1 MQNSIF
7 KNYLEDL
14 LKTVKSGDATE
25 ASYYHDL
32 KNLLHQFLSEK
43 GFDPSIT
50 VQPKRQ
56 AVGIPDFTI
65 RKSKELIG
73 YIEAK
78 DPKYEDLDN
87 LPDRDQKQI
96 KRYME
101 KLPNLILTN
110 YSDFWLYREGKL
122 IKKVNIGAARVLN
135 ELKAIPPFQNEYKLI
150 ELLNLFFAYY
160 IPEKRTPKALAE
172 ELAKRAQLLPQSIV
186 EELTNEH
193 ETEIDRIYNA
203 FKEYLMTDLTP
214 DSFADIYAQ
223 SLTYGLFTARLNYP
237 KKDFDRNKAGSYIP
251 KSVKILKDTF
261 NLISSDAIPESLE
274 SYVDDIA
281 TILAHSDI
289 EKIKEELRKKTGK
302 SDPLIHFY
310 ETFLGSYDPAK
321 RKSLGVYY
329 TPLPVVS
336 YITKSVNQLLKDK
349 FNIKD
354 GLVDEKVTLLDPAS
368 GTLTFPAEAI
378 SIAVEEQHKYSES
391 VTGLK
396 NHFLNHFFAFEI
408 LMAPY
413 IIGHLRMSL
422 LFEALKIPLEDGERF
437 PLYLTNSLDFSEVH
451 HSSFPFIADLAKEAE
466 EAKKVKEKDI
476 LVILGN
482 PPYTSEK
489 KEKGSLSEW
498 IQEKVQDYT
507 KGLGVENEKKKG
519 VLQDDYIR
527 FIRFAHWKIDRY
539 GKGIVAFITN
549 NSYLDGIIHRSMR
562 KQLMDSFD
570 EIYILNLHGNSRIK
584 EKTPGG
590 GIDENVFDIQQGVAI
605 SIFVKTGEKKPTKIF
620 YKDSWG
626 LREEKYEY
634 LNKHIISNQDFK
646 QIEPQANEFYFSKKD
661 YALKSKWDSWLG
673 LDEIF
678 NKYVSGV
685 ETKRDD
691 LVVDFD
697 KQILKNRVVSFSNA
711 IGDEDFVRKSFKL
724 SEKSDL
730 NIKKAQAK
738 LKDIDING
746 KIINF
751 SYRPFDK
758 RLLFYDDSLVSR
770 TRKPLMDSMVDV
782 NKNNIALNSTRQLKG
797 NHRFSHALV
806 SDSPTDRIL
815 LSNTTSEASY
825 VFPLNIVSSEGKQKV
840 LFERQIFS
848 SNFSIVFWKWFD
860 ANSLGST
867 VSPDNIFY
875 YIYAILYSNIYRE
888 KYFEFLKS
896 DFPHVPFT
904 NNGDLFFKLSKLGNK
919 LADLH
924 LLKSDDL
931 DLYSVK
937 LCGEGDNNIEKR
949 EWRNDQVWINEKQY
963 FYPIKLGIWK
973 YYIGGYKVADKW
985 LKDRQNRENPRLD
998 REEIKTYSR
1007 MVFSILQTIEIQ
1019 KQIDALYQEIEKALI

>member
-1 MQNSIF
+1 MFNEYFQDIF
-7 KNYLEDL
+7 K
-14 LKTVKSGDATE
+14 TSRIGDATE
-25 ASYYHDL
+25 ASYYPDL
-32 KNLLHQFLSEK
+32 KNLLNKFLSKK

-65 RKSKELIG
+65 RKGKELIG
-73 YIEAK
+73 YMEAK
-78 DPKYEDLDN
+78 DPKYENLDN

-96 KRYME
+96 KRYIE

-110 YSDFWLYREGKL
+110 YFDFWLYREGRL
-122 IKKVNIGAARVLN
+122 IKKINIGVARILN
-135 ELKAIPPFQNEYKLI
+135 ELKTIPPLQNEDKLV

-186 EELTNEH
+186 EELLNDQ

-203 FKEYLMTDLTP
+203 FKEYLMSDLTP

-223 SLTYGLFTARLNYP
+223 TLTYGLFTARLNYP
-237 KKDFDRNKAGSYIP
+237 KKDFDRKKAGDYIP
-251 KSVKILKDTF
+251 KSVKILRDTF

-281 TILAHSDI
+281 TILAHADI
-289 EKIKEELRKKTGK
+289 EQIKTQLKNRTGE

-310 ETFLGSYDPAK
+310 ETFLGAYDPAK

-329 TPLPVVS
+329 TPLPVVT
-336 YITKSVNQLLKDK
+336 YITKSINQLLKDK

-354 GLVDEKVTLLDPAS
+354 GLADEKVTLLDPAS

-378 SIAVEEQHKYSES
+378 NRAVEEQKRYSES
-391 VTGLK
+391 VSGLK

-413 IIGHLRMSL
+413 IIGHLRMGL
-422 LFEALKIPLEDGERF
+422 LFEELKIPLKEGERF

-451 HSSFPFIADLAKEAE
+451 HSSFPFIADLAEEAE

-498 IQEKVQDYT
+498 IKEKLQDYA
-507 KGLGVENEKKKG
+507 KGLGVEKEKKKG

-527 FIRFAHWKIDRY
+527 FIRFAHWKIDHY

-562 KQLMDSFD
+562 KQLLDSFE

-584 EKTPGG
+584 EKTPEG
-590 GIDENVFDIQQGVAI
+590 GIDKNVFDIQQGVAI
-605 SIFVKTGEKKPTKIF
+605 SIFVKTGDKKLAKIF
-620 YKDSWG
+620 YKDLWG

-634 LNKHIISNQDFK
+634 LNKNIINKKELK
-646 QIEPQANEFYFSKKD
+646 QIEPQANDYYFARKD
-661 YALKSKWDSWLG
+661 YSLKTKWDSWLG
-673 LDEIF
+673 LDKIF
-678 NKYVSGV
+678 KKYVSGV

-691 LVVDFD
+691 LVIDFD
-697 KQILKNRVVSFSNA
+697 KHILKNRIMSFANA
-711 IGDEDFVRKSFKL
+711 VGDEKFMLESFNL
-724 SEKSDL
+724 SDKSDL
-730 NIKKAQAK
+730 NINKAQVK
-738 LKDIDING
+738 LRDLNIDE

-758 RLLFYDDSLVSR
+758 RWLFYDESLVSR
-770 TRKPLMDSMVDV
+770 TRKPLMDSLVVLDRH
-782 NKNNIALNSTRQLKG
+782 NIALNATRQLKSG
-797 NHRFSHALV
+797 HKFAHALV

-825 VFPLNIVSSEGKQKV
+825 VFPLNIISNEGQQEV
-840 LFERQIFS
+840 LFKRQIS
-848 SNFSIVFWKWFD
+848 STNFSLAFWQWFD

-867 VSPDNIFY
+867 VPPYYIFY

-888 KYFEFLKS
+888 KYFEVLKS
-896 DFPHVPFT
+896 DFPHIPFT
-904 NNGDLFFKLSKLGNK
+904 KNSDLFFKLSKLGNQ
-919 LADLH
+919 LANLH
-924 LLKSDDL
+924 LLKSDSSD
-931 DLYSVK
+931 SFAVK
-937 LCGEGDNNIEKR
+937 LYGQGDNSVEKR
-949 EWRNDQVWINEKQY
+949 EWKNDQVWINDKQY
-963 FYPIKLGIWK
+963 FASIKENIWK
-973 YYIGGYKVADKW
+973 YYIGGYQIADKW
-985 LKDRQNRENPRLD
+985 LKDRQNRQNSKLD
-998 REEIKTYSR
+998 REEVKTYCKMILSVIKT
-1007 MVFSILQTIEIQ
+1007 ITTQKEID
-1019 KQIDALYQEIEKALI
+1019 KLYPEVEKIFN

>member
-1 MQNSIF
+1 MF
-7 KNYLEDL
+7 KNYFKDIF
-14 LKTVKSGDATE
+14 KTSRAGDATE
-25 ASYYHDL
+25 ASYYPDL
-32 KNLLHQFLSEK
+32 KKLLRQFLSQK

-56 AVGIPDFTI
+56 TVGIPDFTI
-65 RKSKELIG
+65 RKSRELIG

-78 DPKYEDLDN
+78 DPKYEDLDS

-96 KRYME
+96 KRYIE

-110 YSDFWLYREGKL
+110 YLDFWLYREGKL
-122 IKKVNIGAARVLN
+122 IKKINIGVARVLN
-135 ELKAIPPFQNEYKLI
+135 ELKTIPPVQNEDKLI

-160 IPEKRTPKALAE
+160 IPERRTPKALAE

-186 EELTNEH
+186 GELTNEY

-203 FKEYLMTDLTP
+203 FKEYLMSDLTP

-223 SLTYGLFTARLNYP
+223 TLTYGLFTARLNYP
-237 KKDFDRNKAGSYIP
+237 KKDFDRKKAGEYIP
-251 KSVKILKDTF
+251 KSVKILRDTF
-261 NLISSDAIPESLE
+261 NLISSDAIPESIE
-274 SYVDDIA
+274 SYIDDIA

-289 EKIKEELRKKTGK
+289 SKIKEELKRKTGK

-310 ETFLGSYDPAK
+310 ETFLAAYDPAK

-336 YITKSVNQLLKDK
+336 YVTKSVNQLLKDK

-354 GLVDEKVTLLDPAS
+354 GLADEKVTLLDPAS

-378 SIAVEEQHKYSES
+378 NIAVGEQHKYSEGVS
-391 VTGLK
+391 GLK
-396 NHFLNHFFAFEI
+396 SHFLNHFFAFEI
-408 LMAPY
+408 LMASY
-413 IIGHLRMSL
+413 IIGHLRMGL
-422 LFEALKIPLEDGERF
+422 LFEELNIPLEENERF

-451 HSSFPFIADLAKEAE
+451 HSSFPFIADLAEEAE
-466 EAKKVKEKDI
+466 KAKKVKEKDI

-498 IQEKVQDYT
+498 IKEKLQDYA

-562 KQLMDSFD
+562 KQLLDSFD

-584 EKTPGG
+584 EKTPDG
-590 GIDENVFDIQQGVAI
+590 GIDKNVFDIQQGVAI
-605 SIFVKTGEKKPTKIF
+605 SIFVKTKEKKPAKVF
-620 YKDSWG
+620 YKDLWG

-634 LNKHIISNQDFK
+634 LNRNIISNQELK
-646 QIEPQANEFYFSKKD
+646 QIEPQANEYYFTKKD
-661 YALKSKWDSWLG
+661 YSLKLKWDLWLG
-673 LDEIF
+673 LDKVF
-678 NKYVSGV
+678 KKYVSGIESQKDNICINWKPEEINRAINTLASDLPDEV
-685 ETKRDD
+685 IKSTYKIEDSRDWR
-691 LVVDFD
+691 LQEVRKYFKENGINKAKVM
-697 KQILKNRVVSFSNA
+697 QIL
-711 IGDEDFVRKSFKL
+711 
-724 SEKSDL
+724 
-730 NIKKAQAK
+730 
-738 LKDIDING
+738 
-746 KIINF
+746 
-751 SYRPFDK
+751 YRPFDL
-758 RLLFYDDSLVSR
+758 RWTYFDNFFLAYP
-770 TRKPLMDSMVDV
+770 RKPLMDSMV
-782 NKNNIALNSTRQLKG
+782 KENIAILSMRGTKRNFNSHFFITNNVVDRHTLD
-797 NHRFSHALV
+797 NTA
-806 SDSPTDRIL
+806 DSM
-815 LSNTTSEASY
+815 A
-825 VFPLNIVSSEGKQKV
+825 VFPLNIVSSEGNQKG
-840 LFERQIFS
+840 LFKRQISS
-848 SNFSIVFWKWFD
+848 SNFSGAFWKWFD

-867 VSPDNIFY
+867 IPPDDIFY

-904 NNGDLFFKLSKLGNK
+904 NNSDLFFKLSKLGNK

-931 DLYSVK
+931 NLSSVK
-937 LCGEGDNNIEKR
+937 LYGEGDNNIEKR

-963 FYPIKLGIWK
+963 FYPVREKIWK
-973 YYIGGYKVADKW
+973 YYIGGYQVADKW

-998 REEIKTYSR
+998 RDEIKTYSK
-1007 MVFSILQTIEIQ
+1007 MVSSILETIDIQ
-1019 KQIDALYQEIEKALI
+1019 KRIDRLYLEAEKNLIS

>member
-1 MQNSIF
+1 MFNEYFQDIF
-7 KNYLEDL
+7 K
-14 LKTVKSGDATE
+14 TSRAGDATE
-25 ASYYHDL
+25 ASYYSDL
-32 KNLLHQFLSEK
+32 KNLLHQFLSKK

-65 RKSKELIG
+65 RKGKELMG

-96 KRYME
+96 KRYTE

-110 YSDFWLYREGKL
+110 YFDFWLYREGKL
-122 IKKVNIGAARVLN
+122 IKKINIGIARILN
-135 ELKAIPPFQNEYKLI
+135 ELKTIPPIQNEDKLT

-160 IPEKRTPKALAE
+160 IPERRTPKALAE

-186 EELTNEH
+186 EELTNEY

-203 FKEYLMTDLTP
+203 FKEYLMNDLTP

-223 SLTYGLFTARLNYP
+223 TLTYGLFTARLNYP
-237 KKDFDRNKAGSYIP
+237 KKDFDRKKAGDYIP
-251 KSVKILKDTF
+251 KSVKILRDTF

-281 TILAHSDI
+281 TILAHADI
-289 EKIKEELRKKTGK
+289 EQIKAQLKNRTGE
-302 SDPLIHFY
+302 SDPLVHFY
-310 ETFLGSYDPAK
+310 ETFLGAYDPAK

-336 YITKSVNQLLKDK
+336 YITKSINQLLKDK

-354 GLVDEKVTLLDPAS
+354 GLADEKVTLLDPAS

-378 SIAVEEQHKYSES
+378 NRAVEEQKRYSES
-391 VTGLK
+391 VSGLK

-413 IIGHLRMSL
+413 IIGHLRMGL
-422 LFEALKIPLEDGERF
+422 LFEELKIPLKEGERF

-451 HSSFPFIADLAKEAE
+451 HSSFPFIADLAEEAE

-498 IQEKVQDYT
+498 IKEKLQDYA

-527 FIRFAHWKIDRY
+527 FIRFAHWKIDHY

-562 KQLMDSFD
+562 KQLLDSFD

-584 EKTPGG
+584 EKTPEG
-590 GIDENVFDIQQGVAI
+590 GIDKNVFDIQQGVAI
-605 SIFVKTGEKKPTKIF
+605 SIFVKTGEKKLAKIF
-620 YKDSWG
+620 YKDLWG

-634 LNKHIISNQDFK
+634 LNKNIVNNKDLK
-646 QIEPQANEFYFSKKD
+646 QIKPQANDFYFAKKD
-661 YALKSKWDSWLG
+661 YTLKSKWDSWLG
-673 LDEIF
+673 LDKIF
-678 NKYVSGV
+678 KKYVSGV

-691 LVVDFD
+691 LVIDFD
-697 KQILKNRVVSFSNA
+697 KQTLKNRIMNFTNA
-711 IGDEDFVRKSFKL
+711 VGDETFVLKSFNL

-730 NIKKAQAK
+730 NVKKAQLK
-738 LKDIDING
+738 LKEINIDE
-746 KIINF
+746 KIIKF
-751 SYRPFDK
+751 SYRPFDN
-758 RLLFYDDSLVSR
+758 RWLFYDSTLVSR
-770 TRKPLMDSMVDV
+770 TRGDLMKNLSKV
-782 NKNNIALNSTRQLKG
+782 NGLSLITVRQLRS
-797 NHRFSHALV
+797 NRWRH
-806 SDSPTDRIL
+806 IL
-815 LSNTTSEASY
+815 IGEGIVDATYLANITSEWSY
-825 VFPLNIVSSEGKQKV
+825 VFPLSISNIDPQEE
-840 LFERQIFS
+840 LFEKAAS
-848 SNFSIVFWKWFD
+848 STNFSIDFWKWFD
-860 ANSLGST
+860 VNSLGST
-867 VSPDNIFY
+867 IPPDDIFY

-896 DFPHVPFT
+896 DFPHIPFAK
-904 NNGDLFFKLSKLGNK
+904 NSDLFFKLSKLGK
-919 LADLH
+919 QLADFH
-924 LLKSDDL
+924 LLKPDSL
-931 DLYSVK
+931 GFSPVK
-937 LCGEGDNNIEKR
+937 LYGQGDNSVEKR
-949 EWRNDQVWINEKQY
+949 EWKNDQIWINDKQY
-963 FYPIKLGIWK
+963 FAPIKEEVWK
-973 YYIGGYKVADKW
+973 YYVGGYQVADKW
-985 LKDRQNRENPRLD
+985 LKDRQNRQNSKLD
-998 REEIKTYSR
+998 REEIKIYCK
-1007 MVFSILQTIEIQ
+1007 MLLSILQTIKVQKEID
-1019 KQIDALYQEIEKALI
+1019 KLYPEVEKTLS

>member
-1 MQNSIF
+1 MFNRYFKDIF
-7 KNYLEDL
+7 K
-14 LKTVKSGDATE
+14 TSRIGDATE
-25 ASYYHDL
+25 ASYYSDL
-32 KNLLHQFLSEK
+32 KNLLHQFLSKK

-65 RKSKELIG
+65 RKGKELIG

-96 KRYME
+96 KRYTE

-110 YSDFWLYREGKL
+110 YLDFWLFREGKL
-122 IKKVNIGAARVLN
+122 IKKVNVGVARVLN
-135 ELKAIPPFQNEYKLI
+135 ELKAIPPVQNEGKLI

-203 FKEYLMTDLTP
+203 FREYLMSDLTP

-223 SLTYGLFTARLNYP
+223 TLTYGLFTARLNYP
-237 KKDFDRNKAGSYIP
+237 KKDFDRKKASDYIP

-261 NLISSDAIPESLE
+261 NIISSDAIPESLE

-289 EKIKEELRKKTGK
+289 EKIKEELKKKTGK

-310 ETFLGSYDPAK
+310 ETFLGAYDPAK

-354 GLVDEKVTLLDPAS
+354 GLADEKVTLLDPAS

-378 SIAVEEQHKYSES
+378 NIAVEEQHKYSES
-391 VTGLK
+391 VVGLK
-396 NHFLNHFFAFEI
+396 SHFLNHFFAFEI
-408 LMAPY
+408 LMASY
-413 IIGHLRMSL
+413 IIGHLRMGL
-422 LFEALKIPLEDGERF
+422 LFESLKIPLEEGERF

-489 KEKGSLSEW
+489 KAKGVLPEW
-498 IQEKVQDYT
+498 IKEKLQDYA
-507 KGLGVENEKKKG
+507 KGLGVEREKKKG
-519 VLQDDYIR
+519 VLQDDYVR

-539 GKGIVAFITN
+539 GKGVVAFITN

-562 KQLMDSFD
+562 KQLLDSFD

-584 EKTPGG
+584 EKTPEG

-605 SIFVKTGEKKPTKIF
+605 SIFVKTGEKKPAKIF
-620 YKDSWG
+620 YKDLWG

-634 LNKHIISNQDFK
+634 LNKNIISNKELK
-646 QIEPQANEFYFSKKD
+646 QTEPQANEFYFSKKD

-678 NKYVSGV
+678 KKYVSGV

-691 LVVDFD
+691 LVIDFD

-724 SEKSDL
+724 SDKSDL
-730 NIKKAQAK
+730 NINKAQAK
-738 LKDIDING
+738 LKEMDIDG

-758 RLLFYDDSLVSR
+758 RWLFYDESLVSR
-770 TRKPLMDSMVDV
+770 TRKPLMDSLAE
-782 NKNNIALNSTRQLKG
+782 KNNMAILSMRGTKRNFNSHFFITDNVVDR
-797 NHRFSHALV
+797 HALDNTA
-806 SDSPTDRIL
+806 DSMAI
-815 LSNTTSEASY
+815 
-825 VFPLNIVSSEGKQKV
+825 FPLNVFSNDGKQEE
-840 LFERQIFS
+840 LFERQISS
-848 SNFSIVFWKWFD
+848 SNFSGVFWKWFD
-860 ANSLGST
+860 SNSLGST
-867 VSPDNIFY
+867 VPPDDIFY

-896 DFPHVPFT
+896 DFPHIPFAKD
-904 NNGDLFFKLSKLGNK
+904 GGLFFKLSKFGNK

-924 LLKSDDL
+924 LLKSD
-931 DLYSVK
+931 SFGSSPVK
-937 LCGEGDNNIEKR
+937 LYGQGDNSVEKR
-949 EWRNDQVWINEKQY
+949 EWKNDQIWINEKQY
-963 FYPIKLGIWK
+963 FYPVREEIWK
-973 YYIGGYKVADKW
+973 YYIGGYQVADKW
-985 LKDRQNRENPRLD
+985 LKDRQNRQNSKLD
-998 REEIKTYSR
+998 REEIKIYCK
-1007 MVFSILQTIEIQ
+1007 MIFSILQTIKIQ
-1019 KQIDALYQEIEKALI
+1019 KEVDKLYPEVEKILS

>member
-1 MQNSIF
+1 MEKMFNEYFQDIF
-7 KNYLEDL
+7 K
-14 LKTVKSGDATE
+14 TSRIGDATE
-25 ASYYHDL
+25 ASYYPDL
-32 KNLLHQFLSEK
+32 KNLLNQFLSKK

-65 RKSKELIG
+65 RKGKELIG

-96 KRYME
+96 KRYIG
-101 KLPNLILTN
+101 KLPNVILTN
-110 YSDFWLYREGKL
+110 YFDFWLYREGKL
-122 IKKVNIGAARVLN
+122 IKKINIGVARILN
-135 ELKAIPPFQNEYKLI
+135 ELKTTPPVQNEDKLI

-186 EELTNEH
+186 EELLNDQ

-203 FKEYLMTDLTP
+203 FKEYLMSDLTP

-223 SLTYGLFTARLNYP
+223 TLTYGLFTARLNYP
-237 KKDFDRNKAGSYIP
+237 KKDFDRKKAGDYIP
-251 KSVKILKDTF
+251 KSVKILRDTF

-281 TILAHSDI
+281 TILAHADI
-289 EKIKEELRKKTGK
+289 EQIKTQLKNRTGE

-310 ETFLGSYDPAK
+310 ETFLGAYDPAK

-336 YITKSVNQLLKDK
+336 YITKSINYLLKNK

-354 GLVDEKVTLLDPAS
+354 GLADEKVTLLDPAS

-378 SIAVEEQHKYSES
+378 NRAVEEQNRYSES
-391 VTGLK
+391 VSGLK

-413 IIGHLRMSL
+413 IIGHLRMGL
-422 LFEALKIPLEDGERF
+422 LFEELKIPLKEGERF

-451 HSSFPFIADLAKEAE
+451 HSSFPFIADLAEEAE

-498 IQEKVQDYT
+498 IQEKLQDYA
-507 KGLGVENEKKKG
+507 KGLGVEKEKKKG

-527 FIRFAHWKIDRY
+527 FIRFAHWKIDKF

-562 KQLMDSFD
+562 KQLRDSFN

-584 EKTPGG
+584 EKTPDG
-590 GIDENVFDIQQGVAI
+590 GIDKNVFDIQQGVAI
-605 SIFVKTGEKKPTKIF
+605 SIFVKTGEKKPAKIF
-620 YKDSWG
+620 YKDLWG

-634 LNKHIISNQDFK
+634 LNKNIINNKELK
-646 QIEPQANEFYFSKKD
+646 QIEPQANEYYFAQKD
-661 YALKSKWDSWLG
+661 YSLKSKWDLWLG
-673 LDEIF
+673 LDKIF
-678 NKYVSGV
+678 KKYVSGIESQKDNICINWKPEEV
-685 ETKRDD
+685 ERTIGTLTSNLPDEVIKNTYKIEDSRDWK
-691 LVVDFD
+691 L
-697 KQILKNRVVSFSNA
+697 Q
-711 IGDEDFVRKSFKL
+711 EVRKSLK
-724 SEKSDL
+724 ENNNYKS
-730 NIKKAQAK
+730 
-738 LKDIDING
+738 
-746 KIINF
+746 KIIQIL
-751 SYRPFDK
+751 YRPFD
-758 RLLFYDDSLVSR
+758 SR
-770 TRKPLMDSMVDV
+770 WTYFDNFFLAYPRKPLMDSLASVD
-782 NKNNIALNSTRQLKG
+782 KNNIALNTTRQLKG
-797 NHRFSHALV
+797 GHKFSHILV

-825 VFPLNIVSSEGKQKV
+825 VFPLNIISDEGQQGV
-840 LFERQIFS
+840 LFKRQIS
-848 SNFSIVFWKWFD
+848 STNFSLDFWKWFD
-860 ANSLGST
+860 VNSLGST
-867 VSPDNIFY
+867 IPPDDIFY
-875 YIYAILYSNIYRE
+875 YIYAVLYSNIYRE

-896 DFPHVPFT
+896 DFPHIPFT
-904 NNGDLFFKLSKLGNK
+904 KNSDLFFKLSKLGNQ
-919 LADLH
+919 LANLH
-924 LLKSDDL
+924 LLKSDSSD
-931 DLYSVK
+931 SFAVK
-937 LCGEGDNNIEKR
+937 LYGQGDNSVEKR
-949 EWRNDQVWINEKQY
+949 EWKNDQVWINDKQY
-963 FYPIKLGIWK
+963 FASIKENIWK
-973 YYIGGYKVADKW
+973 YYIGGYQIADKW
-985 LKDRQNRENPRLD
+985 LKDRQNRQNSKLD
-998 REEIKTYSR
+998 REEIKTYCKMISS
-1007 MVFSILQTIEIQ
+1007 VIQTITTQKEID
-1019 KQIDALYQEIEKALI
+1019 KLYSEVEKNLS